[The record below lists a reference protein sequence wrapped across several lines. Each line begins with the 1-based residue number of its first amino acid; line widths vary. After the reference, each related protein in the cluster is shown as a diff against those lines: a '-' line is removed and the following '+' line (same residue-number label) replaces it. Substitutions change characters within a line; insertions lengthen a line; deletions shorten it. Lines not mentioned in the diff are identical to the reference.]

1 MHMKKRSKMIAV
13 ALIYYATVA
22 VLVLALLGIDEF
34 LNSNHHDWLG
44 VVVLSAAV
52 VTTVTVL
59 WRTVL
64 RHLEQY

>member
-1 MHMKKRSKMIAV
+1 MKKNSKMIIV
-13 ALIYYATVA
+13 ALMYYATVA
-22 VLVLALLGIDEF
+22 VLVLALFGVDAF
-34 LNSNHHDWLG
+34 LNNTHHDWLG

>member
-1 MHMKKRSKMIAV
+1 MKKNSKMIAV

-22 VLVLALLGIDEF
+22 VLVLALFGVDAF
-34 LNSNHHDWLG
+34 LNNTHHDWLG
-44 VVVLSAAV
+44 VAGLAVTVLI
-52 VTTVTVL
+52 TVTVL